1 MQIAETGADPHR
13 SPGQENTTAAQPK
26 TDTTLTSAAAAQA
39 TAAPTA
45 SLAIASLPGARDNG
59 SGTPSRRLAE
69 RRPRRLP
76 WPCELSSVR
85 LASTGREQMACA

>member
-45 SLAIASLPGARDNG
+45 SLASVLAGGPRQWERNAESP
-59 SGTPSRRLAE
+59 TRR
-69 RRPRRLP
+69 
-76 WPCELSSVR
+76 
-85 LASTGREQMACA
+85 ASTAPPSMAVRAQ